1 MNTPSGANGTTD
13 VNELAMDSKVYA
25 NGLNIII
32 ESPIEQSAIIS
43 DISGHAQRVNLQ
55 AGRNEI
61 PVNASGIYIVGIREK
76 TTKLLLKQQ

>member
-1 MNTPSGANGTTD
+1 MCIRD
-13 VNELAMDSKVYA
+13 RDSKVYA

-55 AGRNEI
+55 AGHNEI

-76 TTKLLLKQQ
+76 ITKLLLKQQ